1 MCRWAAYRGPEIY
14 LEDVIAAPCQ
24 SLIVQSQ
31 HAREGKGETN
41 GDGFGV
47 AWYSSRPDPGVYR
60 DILPAWS
67 DPNLRSLARQLRSHL
82 FLAHVRASTGTAT
95 NRANCHP
102 FAVGRWCF
110 MHNGQIAGYDRLR
123 RQLDALLPDE
133 LYRYRLGTTDSEIM
147 FLLAL
152 ALGLDSDPAAAIA
165 RMAGWM
171 EGLARQAGLDA
182 NLKLTAAFADGQ
194 QVYAVR
200 YATHGDAPTLY
211 HRRAQGED
219 GLTLA
224 SEPLDAERNDWQPVP
239 QGSLVTAGAGRLDI
253 APFRPEPPPALAIAL
268 PAAAAALRMSA

>member
-41 GDGFGV
+41 GDGFGI
-47 AWYSSRPDPGVYR
+47 AWYGERPDPGVYR

-67 DPNLRSLARQLRSHL
+67 DPNLRSLARQVRSHL
-82 FLAHVRASTGTAT
+82 FLAHIRASTGTAT

-102 FAVGRWCF
+102 FAVDRWCF

-123 RQLDALLPDE
+123 RQLDQLLPDE
-133 LYRYRLGTTDSEIM
+133 LYRHRLGTTDSEVM

-171 EGLARQAGLDA
+171 EGLARQAGLEA
-182 NLKLTAAFADGQ
+182 NLKLTAAFANGE
-194 QVYAVR
+194 QVFAVR

-211 HRRAQGED
+211 HRQALGA
-219 GLTLA
+219 GGVTLA
-224 SEPLDAERNDWQPVP
+224 SEPLDAERNDWQAVP
-239 QGSLVTAGAGRLDI
+239 QGSLVVARQDRIDI
-253 APFRPEPPPALAIAL
+253 APFHPEPPAALAIAL
-268 PAAAAALRMSA
+268 PAAAASLRLSA

>member
-1 MCRWAAYRGPEIY
+1 MCRWAAYQGPKIF
-14 LEDVIAAPCQ
+14 LEEVIASPCQ

-31 HAREGKGETN
+31 HAREGKAETN
-41 GDGFGV
+41 GDGFGI
-47 AWYSSRPDPGVYR
+47 AWYGHRPDPGVYR

-67 DPNLRSLARQLRSHL
+67 DPNLRNLARQVRSHL
-82 FLAHVRASTGTAT
+82 FMAHVRASTGTAT
-95 NRANCHP
+95 NRSNCHP

-133 LYRYRLGTTDSEIM
+133 LYRHRLGTTDSELM

-152 ALGLDSDPAAAIA
+152 ALGLDGEPAAAVA

-182 NLKLTAAFADGQ
+182 DLKLTAAFADGEK
-194 QVYAVR
+194 VYAVR
-200 YATHGDAPTLY
+200 YASHGDAPTLY
-211 HRRAQGED
+211 HHRTPGAG

-224 SEPLDAERNDWQPVP
+224 SEPLDAERNDWESIP
-239 QGSLVTAGAGRLDI
+239 QGSFVTVAGGQI
-253 APFRPEPPPALAIAL
+253 EIQPFRPEPPAAMVVAL
-268 PAAAAALRMSA
+268 PAEPGPLRLSA

>member
-47 AWYSSRPDPGVYR
+47 AWYGTRADPGIYR

-67 DPNLRSLARQLRSHL
+67 DPNLRNLARQLRSHL

-110 MHNGQIAGYDRLR
+110 MHNGQIAGYDQLR
-123 RQLDALLPDE
+123 RQLDALLPDA
-133 LYRYRLGTTDSEIM
+133 LYRHRLGTTDSEIM

-171 EGLARQAGLDA
+171 EGLARQAGLEA
-182 NLKLTAAFADGQ
+182 NLKLTAALADGEK
-194 QVYAVR
+194 VYAVR
-200 YATHGDAPTLY
+200 YATNGDAPTLY
-211 HRRAQGED
+211 HRRPHGEV

-239 QGSLVTAGAGRLDI
+239 QGSFVTVAGDSLEIRE
-253 APFRPEPPPALAIAL
+253 FRPEPPPALAIAL
-268 PAAAAALRMSA
+268 PAVAAPLRLSA

>member
-41 GDGFGV
+41 GDGFGI
-47 AWYSSRPDPGVYR
+47 AWYAGRPDPGIYR

-67 DPNLRSLARQLRSHL
+67 DPNLRSLARQVRSHL

-123 RQLDALLPDE
+123 RQLDQLLPDE
-133 LYRYRLGTTDSEIM
+133 LYRHRLGTTDSEVM

-152 ALGLDSDPAAAIA
+152 ALGLDQDPAGALA
-165 RMAGWM
+165 RMAGWL
-171 EGLARQAGLDA
+171 EALARQAGLDA
-182 NLKLTAAFADGQ
+182 NLKLTAALADGER
-194 QVYAVR
+194 VYALR
-200 YATHGDAPTLY
+200 YATQGDAPTLY
-211 HRRAQGED
+211 HRDAQGA
-219 GLTLA
+219 GGVTLA
-224 SEPLDAERNDWQPVP
+224 SEPLDAERNDWQSVP
-239 QGSLVTAGAGRLDI
+239 QGSLVTAGQGRFDI
-253 APFRPEPPPALAIAL
+253 QPFRPEPPAALAIAL
-268 PAAAAALRMSA
+268 PAAAAPLRLSV